1 MPKSPLASN
10 IGALLT
16 AWFGSAVAVTV
27 TLVAAFIITSGGGD
41 IVAVLPMGLLAFMI
55 ASLGALPVV
64 LLLVLVLLMLR
75 RLLPGLATHSLAPT
89 LILALVGAA
98 AGAGMVLVYIEMF
111 VNAAEVGDGVIS
123 IPVLAGTVGG
133 VVLGALMTRRRLR
146 MM

>member
-16 AWFGSAVAVTV
+16 AWFGSAVAVTI

-41 IVAVLPMGLLAFMI
+41 IVAILPMGLLAFMI
-55 ASLGALPVV
+55 ASLGALPIV
-64 LLLVLVLLMLR
+64 LLLVLVLLLLR
-75 RLLPGLATHSLAPT
+75 RFLPGLATHSLAPT
-89 LILALVGAA
+89 LILSLVGAA

-111 VNAAEVGDGVIS
+111 VNAAEVGEGVIS